1 MLTLRQDTR
10 IAPRLSMWLN
20 LLRGLAALAV
30 LMFHASALVITPSAV
45 EHTGV
50 LFGVIWSVL
59 RFVAKWGHE
68 AVIIFFVLSGYL
80 VGGPFLIRVLQDKIV
95 SADYLVA
102 RLSRMFVVLIPAL
115 LLTAILDG
123 SSLAWLN
130 GQSVIDARASFFP
143 DRENLW
149 SFLRLR
155 EAVCNAAFLQML
167 WCKQYG
173 SNLSLWSISN
183 EGLYYL
189 AWFGLV
195 LGVRQRIFLTIPT
208 VVALIVV
215 CSLAR
220 TQVSEYTAV
229 SYLVYFLV
237 WMSGALLF
245 CLDKPSLRLLAL
257 ASALSACLWLYLRR
271 QGLWLAS
278 DLMLGCAFVCVLKVL
293 EVRDVAYFAD
303 FGFARATSEI
313 SFSLYATHVPVA
325 VFVLSLLGQIHPVSA
340 SWRSLASFLLITTS
354 CLAVSTAFWWAF
366 ESRTHS
372 VRTIIRNTISGL
384 YVKPASKNR

>member
-1 MLTLRQDTR
+1 MGTRGGDYILCLKRLSGWGTISHSGLARQDSIGRLPCGKTIQDVR
-10 IAPRLSMWLN
+10 CSDPGSLVDGNPR
-20 LLRGLAALAV
+20 RKFVGLA
-30 LMFHASALVITPSAV
+30 
-45 EHTGV
+45 E
-50 LFGVIWSVL
+50 WSV
-59 RFVAKWGHE
+59 RHRRE
-68 AVIIFFVLSGYL
+68 S
-80 VGGPFLIRVLQDKIV
+80 FL
-95 SADYLVA
+95 
-102 RLSRMFVVLIPAL
+102 
-115 LLTAILDG
+115 
-123 SSLAWLN
+123 
-130 GQSVIDARASFFP
+130 FP